1 MNGIK
6 MSDCDFY
13 VDEEKRTVV
22 CVYPKSKGEGTGV
35 WLWNGAS
42 GLVIDFIEENFNFG
56 DISLADGVRYG
67 NLYKKLKMPYRF
79 VGKAV
84 CAPEDKWDEE
94 LGKKIAFAR
103 AKEKCYDS
111 FFKRANLFVHTVTKR
126 LGDAIDIF
134 NNFGDKISASREAL
148 EDSINQALA
157 PKEE

>member
-13 VDEEKRTVV
+13 VNEEKRTVV
-22 CVYPKSKGEGTGV
+22 CVYPKADPIF
-35 WLWNGAS
+35 NRRNAS
-42 GLVIDFIEENFNFG
+42 DMAVGFIIDNFAFPDIDLG
-56 DISLADGVRYG
+56 DLIYKMRPDMLMPRY
-67 NLYKKLKMPYRF
+67 F
-79 VGKAV
+79 TGKAV

-148 EDSINQALA
+148 EDSISKALA

>member
-13 VDEEKRTVV
+13 VNEEKRTVV
-22 CVYPKSKGEGTGV
+22 CVYPKPDPIF
-35 WLWNGAS
+35 NQRDAS
-42 GLVIDFIEENFNFG
+42 DMAANFIIDNFDFSDLDLGDLVYKMTPKIRMP
-56 DISLADGVRYG
+56 RY
-67 NLYKKLKMPYRF
+67 F
-79 VGKAV
+79 TGKAI
-84 CAPEDKWDEE
+84 CAPEDEWDEE

>member
-22 CVYPKSKGEGTGV
+22 CVYPTSKGTDA

-42 GLVIDFIEENFNFG
+42 DLVIDFIEENFDFG
-56 DISLADGVRYG
+56 DISLADGARYG
-67 NLYKKLKMPYRF
+67 NLHRKLKMPYRF

-84 CAPEDKWDEE
+84 CAPEDTWDVD
-94 LGKKIAFAR
+94 LGMRIAFAR

-111 FFKRANLFVHTVTKR
+111 FFKRANLFINKLMLRVNDT
-126 LGDAIDIF
+126 IDTF
-134 NNFGDKISASREAL
+134 NNFGDKLSANREAL
-148 EDSINQALA
+148 EEEINEALA

>member
-1 MNGIK
+1 ML
-6 MSDCDFY
+6 M
-13 VDEEKRTVV
+13 
-22 CVYPKSKGEGTGV
+22 P
-35 WLWNGAS
+35 
-42 GLVIDFIEENFNFG
+42 
-56 DISLADGVRYG
+56 RY
-67 NLYKKLKMPYRF
+67 F
-79 VGKAV
+79 TGKAV

>member
-13 VDEEKRTVV
+13 VNEEKRTVV
-22 CVYPKSKGEGTGV
+22 CVYPKSKDGCTWG
-35 WLWNGAS
+35 WNGAS
-42 GLVIDFIEENFNFG
+42 DLVIDFIEENFDFPDVN
-56 DISLADGVRYG
+56 LCDGVLYG
-67 NLYKKLKMPYRF
+67 SLKNKLKMPYRF
-79 VGKAV
+79 IGKAV
-84 CAPEDKWDEE
+84 CAPEDEWNEE

>member
-22 CVYPKSKGEGTGV
+22 CVYPKSKGTGV
-35 WLWNGAS
+35 WPWNGAS
-42 GLVIDFIEENFNFG
+42 DLVIDFIEENFDFP
-56 DISLADGVRYG
+56 DISLCDGV
-67 NLYKKLKMPYRF
+67 LYSSLKNKLKMPYRF

-84 CAPEDKWDEE
+84 CAPEDEWNEE

>member
-13 VDEEKRTVV
+13 VNEEKRTVV
-22 CVYPKSKGEGTGV
+22 CVYPKADPVFNRRYAGDM
-35 WLWNGAS
+35 
-42 GLVIDFIEENFNFG
+42 VINFIIENFDFPDINLG
-56 DISLADGVRYG
+56 DLIYGMRPEMMMPRY
-67 NLYKKLKMPYRF
+67 F
-79 VGKAV
+79 TGKAV
-84 CAPEDKWDEE
+84 CAPEDEWNEE

-126 LGDAIDIF
+126 LGNAIDIF

-148 EDSINQALA
+148 EDSISKALA
-157 PKEE
+157 PKKE